1 MVTDSTDGF
10 VSNFIAN
17 DGTWEPANLKTFS
30 RFVKK
35 GLILVLK
42 ELYLQRKKLKNKE
55 NYTFF
60 NLTKFLNVF

>member
-35 GLILVLK
+35 GDTILNIGAHIGLEGIVLA
-42 ELYLQRKKLKNKE
+42 KKKAE
-55 NYTFF
+55 E
-60 NLTKFLNVF
+60 